1 MLEDKDYSNKQL
13 YKLLLKI
20 KIYIILIGGFLVG
33 IASKLFGF
41 L

>member
-1 MLEDKDYSNKQL
+1 MPEDNDYSNKQL
-13 YKLLLKI
+13 YKLLSEI

-33 IASKLFGF
+33 MASKLFGF